1 MKPILVMV
9 YPQVG
14 SAVVVVKN
22 GKILLGKRNKKN
34 MFGKWVLPGGR
45 VEWGETIKETA
56 VREIKEETNL
66 DIEIIKFINH
76 FEIMN
81 LPEDFHRVVF
91 FHLAEAKNDNIRVS
105 DDLSEAGFFTLDE
118 IKQMDTVDSVE
129 DVLREAGLWG

>member
-91 FHLAEAKNDNIRVS
+91 FHLAEAKNDDIRVS

>member
-14 SAVVVVKN
+14 SAVVVVKD

-91 FHLAEAKNDNIRVS
+91 FHLAEAKSDDIRVS